1 MNRGETKIWNETVY
15 KRASNVIDLCA
26 ELEDIMFE
34 LIPASKDNSIR
45 PIFIDADTK
54 KHAMESIG
62 HLAALIALIQDNE

>member
-1 MNRGETKIWNETVY
+1 MNREKIEKWNETVY

-26 ELEDIMFE
+26 ELEDIMFD
-34 LIPASKDNSIR
+34 LIPASKDSIR

-62 HLAALIALIQDNE
+62 YLAALIASIQDNE

>member
-1 MNRGETKIWNETVY
+1 MNRAKIEKWNETVY
-15 KRASNVIDLCA
+15 KRASNAIDLCA

-34 LIPASKDNSIR
+34 LIPVSNNNIR

-62 HLAALIALIQDNE
+62 YLAALIASIQDNE